1 MCTRSKEGIH
11 KPKQPY
17 IGEAKKKCNWDIRQ
31 MDINNTLLN
40 GQIKEA
46 IYMCHPEGVM
56 IQLARPQHNCKLAKA
71 IYGLKFKTDPKSMV
85 PQAERSFAWIGD
97 FTG

>member
-1 MCTRSKEGIH
+1 
-11 KPKQPY
+11 
-17 IGEAKKKCNWDIRQ
+17 

-40 GQIKEA
+40 GQFKEA
-46 IYMCHPEGVM
+46 IYMCHPEGVDS
-56 IQLARPQHNCKLAKA
+56 ARPQHNCKLAKA

-97 FTG
+97 FTTQK